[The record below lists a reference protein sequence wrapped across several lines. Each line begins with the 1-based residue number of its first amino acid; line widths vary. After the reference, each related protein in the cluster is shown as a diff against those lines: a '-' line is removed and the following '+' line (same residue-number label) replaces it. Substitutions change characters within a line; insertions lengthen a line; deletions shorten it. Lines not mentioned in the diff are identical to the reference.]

1 MNTKANEIKCN
12 STVPALLHGVAFPES
27 KFKQDMVEAEQEFYR
42 CKLAKPLLDVIRP
55 DTDLRKAYELQQEV
69 LRDWIVSQPA
79 YKQLARKHASAANN
93 ISTPQKESLK

>member
-27 KFKQDMVEAEQEFYR
+27 KFTQDMAESEQKFYR
-42 CKLAKPLLDVIRP
+42 CKLAKPLLEVIRP

-79 YKQLARKHASAANN
+79 FKELARKHAGPANDK
-93 ISTPQKESLK
+93 STLSKERLK